1 MARPTSVITL
11 MAAVLNDELQNRGI
25 LTINQLECEKIMAK
39 VVERSSNA
47 ARRIERREASSY

>member
-25 LTINQLECEKIMAK
+25 LTIDQLECEMIMAK
-39 VVERSSNA
+39 IVERSSIA